1 MNRINI
7 LHWIL
12 IGSGAVVSIATAIAG
27 SPDVRLAGYA
37 ATVLSIAQVIHKF
50 ADANENKAAV
60 TAAVAATVPIAKA
73 AATGNTQQVIA
84 VEQAVTPSDVVS

>member
-1 MNRINI
+1 MNTTNI

-12 IGSGAVVSIATAIAG
+12 IASGVAISIATAVMG
-27 SPDVRLAGYA
+27 SPDVKLAGYA

-50 ADANENKAAV
+50 ADANENKATV
-60 TAAVAATVPIAKA
+60 VAAVSATVPIAKA

-84 VEQAVTPSDVVS
+84 VEQAVHKA